1 MPGHINDP
9 NQWEENTLFAV
20 PKPPLERPHA
30 PWRANAKDTSRKAG
44 EDALGRAGSQRR
56 AIYNEVFLA
65 GSQGLTVDELR
76 ERLNMPP
83 TSVSA
88 RVTGLQQDGWLVDSG
103 QRRPTRYGSDAIVWV
118 AA

>member
-9 NQWEENTLFAV
+9 NHWEEDTRCAV
-20 PKPPLERPHA
+20 PKPPLDRPHA
-30 PWRANAKDTSRKAG
+30 PWRRDAKDTSKKAG
-44 EDALGRAGSQRR
+44 QDALGRAGSQRR

-76 ERLNMPP
+76 QRLNMPP

>member
-1 MPGHINDP
+1 MPGFINDP
-9 NQWEENTLFAV
+9 NHWDDDTLFA
-20 PKPPLERPHA
+20 PSKPPLERAHA
-30 PWRANAKDTSRKAG
+30 PWRANAKDTSKKAG
-44 EDALGRAGSQRR
+44 QDALGRAGSQRR

-76 ERLNMPP
+76 QRLNMPP